1 MEKLTKNAELCPFCG
16 SKRVRRSH
24 PHAFVERV
32 LLPFI
37 RRRPFRCMDCY
48 QRFYSSTRNDS
59 PKPTDPRPLRLAA
72 LLSDPAKV
80 KPPPDQPSPTANVP
94 ITSGSV
100 ERRGFSRVPCQIPA
114 RIVAGSGT
122 SMTGVLTDISLNGC
136 FVETRDSI
144 PEGSEI
150 ELSLAVEDGPQS
162 RALVRRSL
170 PPKGIGIEFTFMTAP
185 NFQRLQRIARN
196 SVRLAGRP

>member
-1 MEKLTKNAELCPFCG
+1 
-16 SKRVRRSH
+16 
-24 PHAFVERV
+24 
-32 LLPFI
+32 
-37 RRRPFRCMDCY
+37 MDCY
-48 QRFYSSTRNDS
+48 KRFYSRE
-59 PKPTDPRPLRLAA
+59 PTDAQPLRPPVI
-72 LLSDPAKV
+72 SDPPKV
-80 KPPPDQPSPTANVP
+80 KSPQDQPSPKANVP

-150 ELSLAVEDGPQS
+150 EISLAVEDGPQS

-170 PPKGIGIEFTFMTAP
+170 PPKGVGIEFTFMTAP

-196 SVRLAGRP
+196 SVRLNVRP

>member
-1 MEKLTKNAELCPFCG
+1 MERLTKTAELCPFCG

-48 QRFYSSTRNDS
+48 KRFYGRETTDARPFPPPMISDPPKVKS
-59 PKPTDPRPLRLAA
+59 PK
-72 LLSDPAKV
+72 
-80 KPPPDQPSPTANVP
+80 DQPSPKVNVP

-136 FVETRDSI
+136 FVEMRDSI

-196 SVRLAGRP
+196 SVRLTVRP

>member
-1 MEKLTKNAELCPFCG
+1 M
-16 SKRVRRSH
+16 
-24 PHAFVERV
+24 
-32 LLPFI
+32 
-37 RRRPFRCMDCY
+37 
-48 QRFYSSTRNDS
+48 
-59 PKPTDPRPLRLAA
+59 
-72 LLSDPAKV
+72 SDPAKV
-80 KPPPDQPSPTANVP
+80 KPAQDQPSPKTDIPV
-94 ITSGSV
+94 TSSPV

-114 RIVAGSGT
+114 RVVAGSGA
-122 SMTGVLTDISLNGC
+122 SITGVLTDISLNGC

-196 SVRLAGRP
+196 SVRLNVRP